1 MNKSELVRQHL
12 LRYGSITSWEA
23 INLYGETRLSDVI
36 LKLRQ
41 KGWDIRTIMCEFQDK
56 YGNIG
61 TYANYVYR
69 GVSK

>member
-12 LRYGSITSWEA
+12 LRYGSITSWQA

-61 TYANYVYR
+61 RYANYVYR
-69 GVSK
+69 GKIK